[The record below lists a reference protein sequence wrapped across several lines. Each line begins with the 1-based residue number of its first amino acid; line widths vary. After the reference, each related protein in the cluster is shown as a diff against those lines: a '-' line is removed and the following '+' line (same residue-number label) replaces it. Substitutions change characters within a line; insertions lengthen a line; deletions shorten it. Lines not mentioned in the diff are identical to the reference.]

1 MLNVYLINVGFDI
14 AGTERRFANIWRILR
29 SRGNVRPILVIPDTM
44 LAGLLKAGLIESAND
59 PDIWAVNEP
68 TPVRASFKKWKN
80 LKEITIAGA
89 LRTRMIV
96 PRFHGLCKKIE
107 ADKNSVAH
115 IGLPCGPLVP
125 PNVPLVYECV
135 DSTLE
140 GLGRRHFQRAA
151 TRASII
157 HCQTNRIRVALELA
171 VTVSDPKWKTI
182 TSPSYF
188 AQYGEETPS
197 RLRDPSLV
205 IFVGR
210 LSSEKSPILF
220 LEGLAEARKKGAVVR
235 GLILGQGPMLQE
247 VQLKIK
253 ELALE
258 SCVSIDFVGD
268 PLEHLS
274 RAAIFASLQIGDNY
288 GSQSL
293 LEAMGAGCAINATD
307 VGDTF
312 RLVDESVG
320 IRIRQDKHSLA
331 DAIVNLVRDPV
342 RTKKLGAAASQRSR
356 TDYSADTHVAYLET
370 LYEDSVSIHH
380 ALGNL
385 YHPDST

>member
-1 MLNVYLINVGFDI
+1 MLNVYLINVGFGI
-14 AGTERRFANIWRILR
+14 AGTERRFVNIWRTLR
-29 SRGNVRPILVIPDTM
+29 SRGNVHPVLVIPDTM
-44 LAGLLKAGLIESAND
+44 LAELLKAGLIESAND
-59 PDIWAVNEP
+59 PDIWAVNEL
-68 TPVRASFKKWKN
+68 TPVRASFEKWKS
-80 LKEITIAGA
+80 LKQNIIAGA

-96 PRFHGLCKKIE
+96 PQFHGLWKKIE
-107 ADKNSVAH
+107 AEKNTVAH

-151 TRASII
+151 ARASIV

-171 VTVSDPKWKTI
+171 VAISNPKWKTI

-205 IFVGR
+205 LFVGR
-210 LSSEKSPILF
+210 LSPEKSPILF
-220 LEGLAEARKKGAVVR
+220 LEGLAEAREKGAAVR

-268 PLEHLS
+268 PLEHIS
-274 RAAIFASLQIGDNY
+274 RAAIFASLQTGDNY

-293 LEAMGAGCAINATD
+293 LEAMGAGCAVIATD

-320 IRIRQDKHSLA
+320 ARIRHDKHALA

-370 LYEDSVSIHH
+370 LYEDSVSIHN

-385 YHPDST
+385 YHPNWT